1 MTTSNLP
8 AIVEAEKE
16 RARALATSPLL
27 PPSLRKNPGSIML
40 IVGLGE
46 ALGLAPAVALT
57 SIQVID
63 GQPSLSAQAQ
73 AALVRRAGHKLRV
86 TVAEDGQA
94 ATAVL
99 IRSDDPDYKHAS
111 TWTMQRAEAAGLAGR
126 GAWRQYPQAML
137 MNRATTEVIRMAAS
151 DVLLGA
157 AYTPDELGGTIE
169 AQPVEAAHDVEVI
182 EVDADT
188 GEVLG

>member
-1 MTTSNLP
+1 MSNANLP

-16 RARALATSPLL
+16 RAKALATSSLL
-27 PPSLRKNPGSIML
+27 PPSLRKNPGSVMFVIN
-40 IVGLGE
+40 LGE

-57 SIQVID
+57 NIQVID
-63 GQPSLSAQAQ
+63 GQPSLSAQGQ

-86 TVAEDGQA
+86 TMAEDGRS

-99 IRSDDPDYKHAS
+99 IRADDPDYEHTA
-111 TWTMQRAEAAGLAGR
+111 TWTMDRAAAAGLAGR
-126 GAWRQYPQAML
+126 GAWKSYPQSML

-157 AYTPDELGGTIE
+157 AYTPEELGGTIDAE
-169 AQPVEAAHDVEVI
+169 PVEEAEVI
-182 EVDADT
+182 EVDTLT
-188 GEVLG
+188 GEVIEP